1 MADFIKQIRFL
12 FSFVFAFL
20 ALFFVL
26 QLVSSTI
33 SIFSITYNLN
43 HIFGYVTLSFLIL
56 TYFALLAIPLNFILR
71 MPKALVPPASQN
83 SKEFELYIEKL
94 KMRLSTNKYLQSL
107 PLNSRDDIENAYIC
121 LDAEANKQIRSA
133 AAVVFFGTG
142 VSQNGKFDAVI
153 VVITQISLIWRI
165 AYIYNQRPSLREVA
179 KLYVNVFSCAFVS
192 SSIDGMVDSAAESTV
207 EAALGVGGS
216 IFSSVYS
223 KVAGSLADGSI
234 NALMSVRLGVI
245 TRRAF
250 NPFEV
255 KTKAEIRKGASIEA
269 LAILT
274 EIAGEKAKTA
284 GVAVGQAS
292 MKAAVATA
300 EASKQAASAIGDAVS
315 KTASSVGETSKKA
328 GVATVEASKQ
338 AASAIGEAAS
348 KTASSVSE
356 TSKKA
361 GVATVEASKQAA
373 SAIGE
378 AASKTAS
385 SVSETSKKAGVA
397 TAEAS
402 KQAASAIGEAAS
414 KTASSVGETSKRVAD
429 FVKSAVN
436 KPKS

>member
-1 MADFIKQIRFL
+1 MAEFIKQIRFL

-33 SIFSITYNLN
+33 SIFSVTYNLN
-43 HIFGYVTLSFLIL
+43 HIFGYVTLSFLIIA
-56 TYFALLAIPLNFILR
+56 YFALLAIPLNFILR
-71 MPKALVPPASQN
+71 MPKALVPPANQN
-83 SKEFELYIEKL
+83 SMEFELYIEKL
-94 KMRLSTNKYLQSL
+94 KKRLSTNKYLKSF
-107 PLNSRDDIENAYIC
+107 PLNSRDDIETAYIC

-192 SSIDGMVDSAAESTV
+192 SSIDGMVDSAAD
-207 EAALGVGGS
+207 AALGVGGS
-216 IFSSVYS
+216 VFSSLYS

-234 NALMSVRLGVI
+234 NALMSLRLGVI
-245 TRRAF
+245 TRRTF

-284 GVAVGQAS
+284 GIAVGQAS

-300 EASKQAASAIGDAVS
+300 EASKQAV
-315 KTASSVGETSKKA
+315 T
-328 GVATVEASKQ
+328 
-338 AASAIGEAAS
+338 AIGEAAS

-361 GVATVEASKQAA
+361 GVVTAEASKQAVTAIGEAASKTASSVSETSKKVGVATVEASKQAA
-373 SAIGE
+373 NAIGE